1 MIVSAI
7 GKLVNQ
13 FHPVSLGENSAVQGR
28 LGSNCWQQTALF
40 CLAAGLTGGLIGAQ
54 EAALGFL
61 DLALE
66 GANVTFDAV
75 TSMDF
80 G

>member
-1 MIVSAI
+1 MLSALGSI
-7 GKLVNQ
+7 ANQ
-13 FHPVSLGENSAVQGR
+13 FHPVSLGKDSAVQGR
-28 LGSNCWQQTALF
+28 AGSNCWQQVGLY

-66 GANVTFDAV
+66 GVNVTYEAAAGLNFA
-75 TSMDF
+75 
-80 G
+80 